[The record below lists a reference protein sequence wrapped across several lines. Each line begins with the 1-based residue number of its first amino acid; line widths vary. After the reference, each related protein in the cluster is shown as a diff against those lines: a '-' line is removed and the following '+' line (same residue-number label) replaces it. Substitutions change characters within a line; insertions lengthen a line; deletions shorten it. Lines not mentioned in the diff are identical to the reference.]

1 MAALLGTA
9 YVLPGPTSRTRPI
22 GVGHGEG
29 VGAGDGVGA
38 GEGVGAAEGAAVPPP
53 PPQALTPQPMQTQ
66 KRIAEALRL
75 LTKQVLQS
83 NGHRRACGKSALASD
98 DRRLSCGHLPTVGRV
113 RMDGECAKS
122 VYCWKSP

>member
-22 GVGHGEG
+22 GVGHGAAAGAGDGVGAGEG

-38 GEGVGAAEGAAVPPP
+38 GEGVGAAEGAAVSPP

-66 KRIAEALRL
+66 NRIAEALRL
-75 LTKQVLQS
+75 LTKQILQS
-83 NGHRRACGKSALASD
+83 NGHRRACGESALASD
-98 DRRLSCGHLPTVGRV
+98 DRRFTCRHLPTV
-113 RMDGECAKS
+113 
-122 VYCWKSP
+122 